1 MIKPLRLIPIVAFLI
16 ASLALLPACNDIP
29 QEFNQNQELWQS
41 QNIKDYSYKLRIQLF
56 SPNIYPFVVTVRNGT
71 MAYYVAEDQNNPV
84 SSTMISRMDT
94 LDEVF
99 QTIQDEDFHEP
110 YKIITK
116 YDSAYGFPISC
127 SIKPLQN
134 APYMDWGFTISEFTP
149 LTPELKLL
157 EEMKQLWQSHGIK
170 EYSFHLQVG
179 TGFRPP
185 RTADVNVI
193 VKNGVY
199 SDYEVAGE
207 PANPNPSQITPYDT
221 IDKLFDLLEQAYQ
234 VPGDKV
240 TVNYD
245 PTYGFPTYLSSY
257 TIEGPMHINFAVYI
271 SEFKPVIVIKP
282 IIVLQ
287 PTTISD
293 MSVSFEADGVIT
305 YNKGFPQP
313 VIRVMSGKQDIN
325 DSRIADYI
333 SFESKAYLKSVDY
346 SKYFVIAVFS
356 GEARTD
362 SVIHVG
368 KVWQLKNSIYVSTYY
383 QPTKIPPA
391 HDPYSYQMLKVE
403 RGQLIQF
410 GDITFKLLGELEQE
424 LDQTTKMVN

>member
-1 MIKPLRLIPIVAFLI
+1 MKRPLRLIPVVALFITGL
-16 ASLALLPACNDIP
+16 LLLPACNDIP
-29 QEFNQNQELWQS
+29 EEFNQNQELWQS
-41 QNIKDYSYKLRIQLF
+41 QNIKDYTYILEYHLF
-56 SPNIYPFVVTVRNGT
+56 KMISKPVIVTVRNGECT
-71 MAYYVAEDQNNPV
+71 GWVSMEVQHPYDLTDFSTIDKLFTSVKEGYNPKPAKIEV
-84 SSTMISRMDT
+84 S
-94 LDEVF
+94 
-99 QTIQDEDFHEP
+99 
-110 YKIITK
+110 
-116 YDSAYGFPISC
+116 YDATFGFPISC
-127 SIKPLQN
+127 QVNLGGPLGST
-134 APYMDWGFTISEFTP
+134 WGFTISEFTP

-313 VIRVMSGKQDIN
+313 VIRVMSGKQDIY

-333 SFESKAYLKSVDY
+333 SFESKTYLESVDY

-356 GEARTD
+356 GEARTN